1 MANETPESTE
11 AGTEETHRPESPAT
25 GTEETHGP
33 ESPAAGAQETHRPR
47 TIRIGRRKLAI
58 AAGSVAIFA
67 AGTLLGIGLT
77 HHAYA
82 IPSAAAA
89 TNSRTEPPAA
99 DTSEPGDTGS
109 AEWNPLRDLRNM
121 QLNMDRMF
129 DRMTTHYGH
138 QARQRALADNPGY
151 SLSLRLKDVDDHYE
165 VRARLPDAK
174 ASDVKVSLLD
184 DQTLK
189 VDVSDR
195 SNESENTKGS
205 NVSSDI
211 TEWDHYDEVIALP
224 GPVKSEQMKVDR
236 ANHELLV
243 TLPKA

>member
-1 MANETPESTE
+1 MASETPEPTE
-11 AGTEETHRPESPAT
+11 TKTKET
-25 GTEETHGP
+25 
-33 ESPAAGAQETHRPR
+33 PR
-47 TIRIGRRKLAI
+47 TRAIHIGRRKLAI

-89 TNSRTEPPAA
+89 TKSPSEPPAA
-99 DTSEPGDTGS
+99 DGSKQADNGS
-109 AEWNPLRDLRNM
+109 AEWNPLQDIRDM

-129 DRMTTHYGH
+129 DEMTTHFG
-138 QARQRALADNPGY
+138 QQPRQSALADSPSY
-151 SLSLRLKDVDDHYE
+151 SLSLRLKDVNDHYE

-174 ASDVKVSLLD
+174 ASDVKVSLVD
-184 DQTLK
+184 SRTLK

-195 SNESENTKGS
+195 SNETANTTGS
-205 NVSSDI
+205 NAGSDI
-211 TEWDHYDEVIALP
+211 TEWNHYEEIIELP
-224 GPVKSEQMKVDR
+224 GPAKSEQMKVDR
-236 ANHELLV
+236 ANRELLV